1 MLAGRTLIKAVLL
14 DLGNVIVP
22 IDFRQCHA
30 ALGEVCS
37 FPPEEV
43 PRRLRGTGLGE
54 RFETGRITPE
64 EFADELC
71 GILGMK
77 ADYAQFW
84 DIWSRI
90 FLPQTLLP
98 EALLEGLRRRQRLL
112 LLSNTNVVHFAMA
125 QERYPLLRHFDGFV
139 LSYEVGAM
147 KPSPAIYREAIARAG
162 CRPEECFY
170 TDDIGKFVDA
180 ARQEGMDAVQF
191 LSREQLEA
199 ELAARGI
206 TW

>member
-1 MLAGRTLIKAVLL
+1 MLAERTVIKAVLL

-22 IDFRQCHA
+22 VDFSRCHA
-30 ALGEVCS
+30 AFGEVCS

-77 ADYAQFW
+77 ADYLQFW

-90 FLPQTLLP
+90 FVPETLIP
-98 EALLEGLRRRQRLL
+98 ESMIEGLRRRQRLL

-139 LSYEVGAM
+139 LSYEVGAV
-147 KPSPAIYREAIARAG
+147 KPSPTIYREAIVRTG
-162 CRPEECFY
+162 CRPEECFF
-170 TDDIGKFVDA
+170 TDDIGKFVEA
-180 ARQEGMDAVQF
+180 AREEGIDAVQF
-191 LSREQLEA
+191 QSREQLET
-199 ELAARGI
+199 ELGARGVS
-206 TW
+206 W